1 MVASGSGSQPGAAAG
16 RDAAF
21 TPAGDRVRLGEWVPP
36 QRGTPPYLRL
46 GRYWLPLLWCIPA
59 AILLLLA
66 AIAIAVSTRQLP
78 AVQAFLARF
87 PGAPATVAVVRS
99 GFPGWLRWQHL
110 LNLFFIF
117 FIIRAGL
124 QILADHP
131 RLYWNR
137 DSTPG
142 TEWFRF
148 QAPVPQDR
156 YWTAKDDAVTIPGW
170 LGIPGLR
177 HSVGLARWWHFSCD
191 LLWVVNGA
199 VFYVL
204 LFTTGQW
211 RRLIPMSWAVFPNAA
226 STAFQYLSLHFPANH
241 GWLYYN
247 SLQQLAY
254 FITVFVAAP
263 LAVAT
268 GLMQGPA
275 IANRAG
281 VLGRKFNR
289 QRARTLH
296 FGILCWFLFFIAA
309 HVTMVFATGWKENLN
324 HMFAG
329 ANTAGWQG
337 PVWFAIAMAVLAVLW
352 ISATPFTLRHARLV
366 QRAGHALLSPLK
378 GLAERGDARSQYTRA
393 DISPFF
399 WPNGR
404 LPDSAEYHALL
415 AGQFADYRLHVRGR
429 VKNPL
434 DLSLAELR
442 AMPQQ
447 RQITEHFCIQGW
459 SGVAEW
465 GGVPMREILALA
477 CPLPDAR
484 YVVFYS
490 FAQGNGG
497 GEYYDVHQLANM
509 RHQLTILAWEM
520 NGHPLGV
527 IHGAPLRLRCENELG
542 FKQVK
547 WISAMDVVSD
557 FRGLGAGQGGYNE
570 DHEFYGYRAPI

>member
-1 MVASGSGSQPGAAAG
+1 MAPGSGPQPHSEPVPPV
-16 RDAAF
+16 F
-21 TPAGDRVRLGEWVPP
+21 VPADDRVRLGHWLPP
-36 QRGTPPYLRL
+36 RYGTAPHLRVGRG
-46 GRYWLPLLWCIPA
+46 WFPLLWLIPIA
-59 AILLLLA
+59 VVLLLA
-66 AIAIAVSTRQLP
+66 AVAVAVATRDVPAIH
-78 AVQAFLARF
+78 AFLARY
-87 PGAPATVAVVRS
+87 PGAPADVTAVRD

-110 LNLFFIF
+110 LNLFFLV
-117 FIIRAGL
+117 FIIRAGI

-137 DSTPG
+137 NSTPG

-148 QAPVPQDR
+148 QTAVPRDR
-156 YWTAKDDAVTIPGW
+156 YWTAKDDSVTLPGW

-191 LLWVVNGA
+191 LLWVLNGA

-204 LFTTGQW
+204 LFATGQW
-211 RRLIPMSWAVFPNAA
+211 RRLVPMSWAVFPNAV
-226 STAFQYLSLHFPANH
+226 STAYQYLSLRFPVNH

-268 GLMQGPA
+268 GLLQGPA
-275 IANRAG
+275 IANR
-281 VLGRKFNR
+281 LGAIGRRLHR
-289 QRARTLH
+289 QTARSLH
-296 FGILCWFLFFIAA
+296 FLVLCWFLFFIAV
-309 HVTMVFATGWKENLN
+309 HVTMVFATGWKQNLN

-329 ANTAGWQG
+329 FNNASWRG
-337 PVWFAIAMAVLAVLW
+337 PAWFAVAMVVLAVLW
-352 ISATPFTLRHARLV
+352 VSATPFTLRHARFV
-366 QRAGHALLSPLK
+366 QRAGHLLLARLA
-378 GLAERGDARSQYTRA
+378 GGAERGDVRAQYTRA

-404 LPDSAEYHALL
+404 LPESAEYEALV
-415 AGQFADYRLHVRGR
+415 AGQFAAYRLR
-429 VKNPL
+429 VGGLVAAPAEF
-434 DLSLAELR
+434 SLADLR

-465 GGVPMREILALA
+465 GGVPMRDVLALTR
-477 CPLPDAR
+477 PLPDAR
-484 YVVFYS
+484 YAVFYS
-490 FAQGNGG
+490 FAPGSEG

-509 RHQLTILAWEM
+509 RHHLTLLALDM
-520 NGHPLGV
+520 NGQPLSI

-547 WISAMDVVSD
+547 WISAVEFVSE
-557 FRGLGAGQGGYNE
+557 FRALGAGQGGYNE
-570 DHEFYGYRAPI
+570 DHEFYGYRAPL